1 MRLRIKALLL
11 FFLFVSGINSFA
23 QQFNEHIVSPDK
35 NITCN
40 VYRNAGAGIF
50 YTVSYKGKPVV
61 VASELNIQLDNHWSE
76 WTLAIKN
83 KPGKDWMQDLQLKN
97 AVRTTKDTTWAPLYG
112 ERKLI
117 KDHYNNLTLQFEQ
130 KASSNYRM
138 NIEIRVYNEGI
149 ALRYYFPDNPTG
161 IYYRITADN
170 TEFSFPEGTQ
180 AWFEP
185 WAQGAFTKLPLKN
198 WPSESEGPLTLEL
211 PNGLYAAVAEAQRVD
226 FVKTRFT
233 LASKPNT
240 IKTLLYESVDKVPYF
255 GTPWRVV
262 MIGEQ
267 PGKLIENNFIFQNL
281 NDPAKLTD
289 VSYIKPGKI
298 VRDLTLTEKGAK
310 EWIDFAAAHNLQYVL
325 FDWKWYGPAFTFDS
339 DAGKVAI
346 DLDLPEVIRYGK
358 EKGVGIWL
366 YVNQQALL
374 KQDFEIF
381 PIYKKWGIAGVKYG
395 FVEVGSHRWTTW
407 LHESVQRAANNGLMV
422 NIHDEFRLTGEERT
436 WPNMLTV
443 EGIRGNEEM
452 PDATHN
458 VTLPFTRGLAGA
470 GDYTICYYT
479 NRIKTTHTHQLA
491 LGVVMYSPLQTLY
504 WYDKASDYKNEP
516 EIEFFDKLPT
526 VWDDTKVLQGRAGEY
541 IVTARKKG
549 NDWFV
554 GVMTNNSAREV
565 EITFDFL
572 DKGKTY
578 SLSAYEDDD
587 TVATKTKVKVT
598 RDKVKQGK
606 KRTVKLK
613 ASGGAAFWISPT
625 K

>member
-1 MRLRIKALLL
+1 MAFTTRLKL
-11 FFLFVSGINSFA
+11 FLFLYAFSFYGHA
-23 QQFNEHIVSPDK
+23 QEFNEQLLSPDK
-35 NITCN
+35 KTTYN
-40 VYRNAGAGIF
+40 VYRKQGGGIF
-50 YTVSYKGKPVV
+50 YTIKYNGKDVIAP
-61 VASELNIQLDNHWSE
+61 SELNIQLDNHWSE
-76 WTLAIKN
+76 WALGIK
-83 KPGKDWMQDLQLKN
+83 KHPGTDWMKDLELKN
-97 AVRTTKDTTWAPLYG
+97 VLRTQKDTTWKPLYG
-112 ERKLI
+112 ERSLI
-117 KDHYNNLTLQFEQ
+117 KDQYNGITLQFDQ
-130 KASSNYRM
+130 LASSNYKM
-138 NIEIRVYNEGI
+138 NIEIRAYNEGV
-149 ALRYYFPDNPTG
+149 AFRYYFPDNPTG
-161 IYYRITADN
+161 IYYRIVADN
-170 TEFSFPEGTQ
+170 TEFSMPEGTQ

-185 WAQGAFTKLPLKN
+185 WAQGAFSKLPLKN
-198 WPSESEGPLTLEL
+198 WASESEGPLTLEL
-211 PNGLYAAVAEAQRVD
+211 PNGLYAAIAEAQRVD
-226 FVKTRFT
+226 FVKTRFK
-233 LASKPNT
+233 LSDKPNT
-240 IKTLLYESVDKVPYF
+240 LKTLLYESVDKVPYF

-262 MIGEQ
+262 MIGAQ
-267 PGKLIENNFIFQNL
+267 PGNLIENNFIFQNL
-281 NDPAKLTD
+281 NDPSKLTD
-289 VSYIKPGKI
+289 TSYIKPGKI

-310 EWIDFAAAHNLQYVL
+310 EWIDFAAKHNIQYVL

-407 LHESVQRAANNGLMV
+407 LHESVQRAADNKLMV

-470 GDYTICYYT
+470 GDYTVCYYT
-479 NRIKTTHTHQLA
+479 KRIKTTHAHQLA
-491 LGVVMYSPLQTLY
+491 LGVVMYSPVQTLF
-504 WYDKASDYKNEP
+504 WYDKASDYENEP

-526 VWDDTKVLQGRAGEY
+526 TWDDTKVLQGKAGEY

-554 GVMTNNSAREV
+554 GVLTNNDAREV
-565 EITFDFL
+565 EVNLDFL
-572 DKGKTY
+572 DKKKKYT
-578 SLSAYEDDD
+578 LSAYEDDD
-587 TVATKTKVKVT
+587 SITTKTKVRVSKTKVT
-598 RDKVKQGK
+598 TGK
-606 KRTVKLK
+606 KIKVRLK
-613 ASGGAAFWISPT
+613 PSGGAAFWIHSE
-625 K
+625 